1 GLRRLGTE
9 TLDLVL
15 LVRLEVAL
23 EPEPLRLAVLV
34 EALPREDVG
43 GDVVEEGAVVRDDHG
58 AAGEL
63 QQRVLQAR
71 ERLDVEVVGGLV
83 EQEHVAA
90 LLEGERQVEPVALA
104 AGEDLGGLLLVGALE
119 AEGGDVGA
127 RGHLD
132 LADHEVVQSVADGL
146 PYALVARQAGAVLV
160 DVGDLDGAADVG
172 LARVGLLEADDGL
185 EQGRLAD
192 AVGADDPDD
201 AVAREAEVQAV
212 DELLAVEALD
222 QVLDFDDGAAE
233 ARPRRDLDLLEI
245 ELAGLLGFGGHLL
258 VAAEPGLGLAL
269 ASLGVRADPFE
280 LVPEALLELGVL
292 AALHLHALGLLLQVG
307 GVVALVRVG
316 AAAVELEDLL
326 GDVVEEVP
334 VVRDGD
340 DGAGVVGEVAFEP
353 QHGLGVEVVGGL
365 VEEQQ
370 VGLLEQELAQRHAA
384 ALTAGEVGD
393 GPVAGRAAQGV
404 HGLFELGVELPGVGG
419 VEILLEASHLLHEL
433 VGVVG
438 GHLRGDLVEAVELG
452 LDGRDGLLDVLHDRL
467 RLVQRRLLGQ
477 HADGGVGR
485 EPGLAVGDLVLPG
498 HDPEQTGLAGA
509 VGADHA
515 DLRTGEEVQG
525 DVVEYDLVAVRLPR
539 LFHAVNE
546 LRHADPSLTG
556 Y

>member
-1 GLRRLGTE
+1 STHSSTRTSAGTVTGSRKSTSWRATTTPSLKPGSPAASAAVNIITTRASSSSTRYLLLFTCPKASMSDQRRATSVVKRLMSVPGELPVGDPVGLRRLGTE

-83 EQEHVAA
+83 EQEHIAA

-132 LADHEVVQSVADGL
+132 LADHEVVQSVGDGL
-146 PYALVARQAGAVLV
+146 PDGLVPRQAGPVLV
-160 DVGDLDGAADVG
+160 DVGDLDGAADVD

-233 ARPRRDLDLLEI
+233 ARPRRDLDLLEV

-258 VAAEPGLGLAL
+258 VAAESGLGLAL

-316 AAAVELEDLL
+316 AAAVELEDPL

-340 DGAGVVGEVAFEP
+340 DGA
-353 QHGLGVEVVGGL
+353 
-365 VEEQQ
+365 
-370 VGLLEQELAQRHAA
+370 
-384 ALTAGEVGD
+384 
-393 GPVAGRAAQGV
+393 
-404 HGLFELGVELPGVGG
+404 
-419 VEILLEASHLLHEL
+419 
-433 VGVVG
+433 
-438 GHLRGDLVEAVELG
+438 
-452 LDGRDGLLDVLHDRL
+452 
-467 RLVQRRLLGQ
+467 
-477 HADGGVGR
+477 
-485 EPGLAVGDLVLPG
+485 
-498 HDPEQTGLAGA
+498 
-509 VGADHA
+509 
-515 DLRTGEEVQG
+515 
-525 DVVEYDLVAVRLPR
+525 
-539 LFHAVNE
+539 
-546 LRHADPSLTG
+546 
-556 Y
+556 